1 MDIKKLNKQDIQNV
15 LKDEKFKYIDSLLE
29 LRDGTILLGC
39 GNGELALL
47 NLSTK
52 EYTINET
59 ELTKDTKELLVF
71 NLIGVNDKTFL
82 VGTKDEYLRVWNY

>member
-1 MDIKKLNKQDIQNV
+1 M
-15 LKDEKFKYIDSLLE
+15 
-29 LRDGTILLGC
+29 
-39 GNGELALL
+39 

-52 EYTINET
+52 AHVINET